1 MTGVDRGT
9 AIIRLYPTQPQGR
22 FLKTTTQRS
31 CYTAHNYVSKP
42 FGGIGVLIISYEAH
56 SEAGM
61 SKLIGYARVST
72 RQQSP
77 TGSGRI
83 SWPPAF
89 DPMTCTS
96 TMESPGRLLRD
107 HSSTKHWTRS

>member
-1 MTGVDRGT
+1 
-9 AIIRLYPTQPQGR
+9 
-22 FLKTTTQRS
+22 
-31 CYTAHNYVSKP
+31 
-42 FGGIGVLIISYEAH
+42 
-56 SEAGM
+56 M